1 MKKILIAFG
10 ATLLL
15 SACGSSGSSDNASI
29 VCDQQFWNGTVAVC
43 LPKGWKV
50 LSKESLQT
58 LGVPEETIAAFQ
70 YETPHAGQIDTV
82 TVTREPLAADAT
94 TSDYSQA
101 NVLAVSTLPDYKL
114 IDKQTVTIDGE
125 ESSLHIF
132 SARPSADQP
141 VRRYYQ
147 VSGAK
152 ERTGFTFTGSFPLS
166 IQDNEADQVQFILKN
181 VSFQDPTPVADQ
193 K

>member
-1 MKKILIAFG
+1 MKKMLMVLGVAV
-10 ATLLL
+10 AL
-15 SACGSSGSSDNASI
+15 SACGSSGGSSGSKV

-58 LGVPEETIAAFQ
+58 LGAPEETIAAFQ
-70 YETPHAGQIDTV
+70 YETPHAGQMDTV
-82 TVTREPLAADAT
+82 TVTREPLASDAT
-94 TSDYSQA
+94 TTDYSQA

-114 IDKQTVTIDGE
+114 IDKQTVYIDGV
-125 ESSLHIF
+125 ESALHVF

-147 VSGAK
+147 ISGAK
-152 ERTGFTFTGSFPLS
+152 DRTGYTFTGSFPLS
-166 IQDNEADQVQFILKN
+166 IQDSEADQVQFILKN
-181 VSFQDPTPVADQ
+181 VSFKDPKADDSS